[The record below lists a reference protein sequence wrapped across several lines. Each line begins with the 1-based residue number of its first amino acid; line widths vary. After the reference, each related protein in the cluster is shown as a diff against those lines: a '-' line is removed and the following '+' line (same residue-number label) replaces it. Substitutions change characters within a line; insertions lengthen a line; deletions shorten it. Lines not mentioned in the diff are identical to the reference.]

1 MALWFVFIVFNC
13 EYPLTPCIERREKL
27 SCQRDEVVG
36 VPRLHEAGLS
46 LSLRQSSGPTG
57 FHPLRKVR
65 IQPQPHFVQ
74 PPWLTCR
81 HRPRHHCPSR
91 KCHPG
96 PGGAAHG
103 SLRDLS
109 FPPLPWH
116 RLGDRVCPSQW
127 LAQEVTEVHL
137 LLLWRSLGGSGRACG
152 HRATRWEGAMACRPL
167 ILGLVV
173 LPPRHRGP
181 GLLSPHKLLEA
192 TVLLGTPPHGEGE
205 GWSCHC
211 CQALALGRRFVAPV
225 TNGFPRLPGRVL
237 TTRE

>member
-1 MALWFVFIVFNC
+1 MVCLDFGATLALWFVFIVFNC

-109 FPPLPWH
+109 F
-116 RLGDRVCPSQW
+116 RLSRGTGLGTGSARASGWLRRSQRYICLCSGGAW
-127 LAQEVTEVHL
+127 AA
-137 LLLWRSLGGSGRACG
+137 LGGPVDTGRRGGRAP
-152 HRATRWEGAMACRPL
+152 WPV
-167 ILGLVV
+167 GL
-173 LPPRHRGP
+173 
-181 GLLSPHKLLEA
+181 
-192 TVLLGTPPHGEGE
+192 
-205 GWSCHC
+205 
-211 CQALALGRRFVAPV
+211 
-225 TNGFPRLPGRVL
+225 
-237 TTRE
+237 